1 MRAISAGVLALGILA
16 ATPAGAMQQ
25 SPEYV
30 PTTDSEDIVVTAER
44 EVLRSFVAELSQP
57 NPHEDQI
64 ARWDSR
70 VCLRVA
76 GLDQRHGQ
84 YLVDR
89 IAARAHELGLRP
101 AAPGCRANVV
111 IFVTRDA
118 DMIASAI
125 ADDHDLV
132 AYYNNAEF
140 GNALG
145 RAELQ
150 QFASTDA
157 PVRWWFV
164 SHTADRSGRPI
175 PTGGMVGSPGSR
187 LQSAVRQDFNRVLI
201 VVDAQQAQGVRF
213 DALADYLSMV
223 SLAQLDPAADTSG
236 FPTILNLFSDRASG
250 QAGPASMTEW
260 DTAYLEGLYRAP
272 RNASSAR
279 QQRWSITNRMQRELT
294 PPEDGQSR

>member
-1 MRAISAGVLALGILA
+1 MRLAAIASLVLALFA
-16 ATPAGAMQQ
+16 APAAALQQ
-25 SPEYV
+25 SP
-30 PTTDSEDIVVTAER
+30 DAQAQGSEDDIVVTAER
-44 EVLRSFVAELSQP
+44 EVLRSFVSELTQP

-76 GLDQRHGQ
+76 GVDARHGQ

-89 IAARAHELGLRP
+89 IALRAHQLGLRP
-101 AAPGCRANVV
+101 AGPGCRANVV
-111 IFVTRDA
+111 IFLTRDA
-118 DMIASAI
+118 DQLASVI

-145 RAELQ
+145 RHELQ
-150 QFASTDA
+150 EFATTDA

-164 SHTADRSGRPI
+164 SQTADRSGRVI
-175 PTGGMVGSPGSR
+175 PPGGMVGSPGTR
-187 LQSAVRQDFNRVLI
+187 LQSATRQDFNRVLVI
-201 VVDAQQAQGVRF
+201 VDAQQAQGVRF
-213 DALADYLSMV
+213 DALADYLAMV
-223 SLAQLDPAADTSG
+223 SLAQLDPQADTSQ

-250 QAGPASMTEW
+250 RSSVSELTEW

-272 RNASSAR
+272 RNAANSR
-279 QQRWSITNRMQRELT
+279 QQRWMITNRMERELS
-294 PPEDGQSR
+294 PPATQRH